1 MTPLNSPDSDKSVLK
16 SLKRAARFALAE
28 GGSVKTR
35 VLRSGILVGLSEAVL
50 ATVILLRS
58 VVLARLLTPEVIGL
72 MALAGIAI
80 RTIETI
86 ARPGIAQALIARRGQ
101 FEEVSETAFTIL
113 VGRGVLLAIALAV
126 AAPWVADFFEADAL
140 EPMLQV
146 LSLVFVIG
154 GFVNINTIS
163 QQREIEFRRLTYLSQ
178 ATTLGGTVV
187 TIAAAYWLRSVW
199 ALVIGHIAAVII
211 NMGLSYFLVGG
222 RPRFGFDGRGAKG
235 LLAYGKFITGS
246 SIVFF
251 IANEVDSAAVA
262 KLLGPAQLGYYTMA
276 MTTATMIT
284 ANLTKVVSSIM
295 MPAYSKL
302 QTDLPALRN
311 AYLRTLSLV
320 MLVVLPTTLG
330 LITVA
335 EPFVRVVFG
344 ERWMPTVVP
353 LQILA
358 VFGFVRA
365 LVSFNGYLFEGIGLP
380 GVPFKL
386 GLLRVAVILPLLLP
400 MIHKFG
406 LAGAAVTVAVGIACQ
421 WLFGLYYLRKHIGI
435 VPGHLAKVIWRPLWT
450 SAGMVLAVVGLMHVV
465 ETNTV
470 FGLLAVVAGGVIV
483 FALPNLPLIGEL
495 KRQGLK

>member
-1 MTPLNSPDSDKSVLK
+1 
-16 SLKRAARFALAE
+16 
-28 GGSVKTR
+28 
-35 VLRSGILVGLSEAVL
+35 
-50 ATVILLRS
+50 
-58 VVLARLLTPEVIGL
+58 
-72 MALAGIAI
+72 
-80 RTIETI
+80 
-86 ARPGIAQALIARRGQ
+86 
-101 FEEVSETAFTIL
+101 
-113 VGRGVLLAIALAV
+113 
-126 AAPWVADFFEADAL
+126 
-140 EPMLQV
+140 
-146 LSLVFVIG
+146 
-154 GFVNINTIS
+154 
-163 QQREIEFRRLTYLSQ
+163 
-178 ATTLGGTVV
+178 
-187 TIAAAYWLRSVW
+187 
-199 ALVIGHIAAVII
+199 
-211 NMGLSYFLVGG
+211 
-222 RPRFGFDGRGAKG
+222 
-235 LLAYGKFITGS
+235 
-246 SIVFF
+246 
-251 IANEVDSAAVA
+251 
-262 KLLGPAQLGYYTMA
+262 
-276 MTTATMIT
+276 
-284 ANLTKVVSSIM
+284 
-295 MPAYSKL
+295 
-302 QTDLPALRN
+302 
-311 AYLRTLSLV
+311 